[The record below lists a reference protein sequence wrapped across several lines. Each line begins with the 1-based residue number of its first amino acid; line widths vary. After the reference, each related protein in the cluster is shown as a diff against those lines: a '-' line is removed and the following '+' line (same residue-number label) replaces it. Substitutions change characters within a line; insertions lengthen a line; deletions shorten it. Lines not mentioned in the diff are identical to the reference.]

1 MSPAVRDH
9 MLQSH
14 VEVQEV
20 GEVAQAA
27 QARKL
32 VLSHIADMAR
42 ETIDEE
48 AWRNWA
54 QQGYEGE
61 VVIGKDLQAFVLA

>member
-1 MSPAVRDH
+1 M
-9 MLQSH
+9 
-14 VEVQEV
+14 
-20 GEVAQAA
+20 
-27 QARKL
+27 
-32 VLSHIADMAR
+32 LSHIEDMAR

-48 AWRNWA
+48 AGRNWA